1 MKLLKPLLGTLLIAG
16 LLSVNSANAGAVLDK
31 IMSSKTIKI
40 ATDANWPPQSF
51 INDDNKMDGFD
62 VDVAREIAKRL
73 GAEVEFI
80 TPNWDVITAGNW
92 YGRWDMHVGSMTPT
106 KQRAKVLSFP
116 AVYYYTP
123 ASVAVHKS
131 SKVSQVSALS
141 GMKIGTGTGTTFEL
155 YLNHD
160 LVIDAEG
167 APAFSYEIDNPVV
180 KSYET
185 SVVALDDLRLGNGVR
200 LDGVVSSLPTILE
213 AINNGYPLKVVGT
226 PVFYEPLAVT
236 VDLGDNELNAKV
248 ASIVAAMRTDGTLTT
263 ISKKW
268 YGVDYATVK

>member
-106 KQRAKVLSFP
+106 KQRAESFVFPCGLLLHTGLRWQCMQSSGIVSP
-116 AVYYYTP
+116 ALCP
-123 ASVAVHKS
+123 KRHESRHWHWH
-131 SKVSQVSALS
+131 
-141 GMKIGTGTGTTFEL
+141 
-155 YLNHD
+155 YL
-160 LVIDAEG
+160 
-167 APAFSYEIDNPVV
+167 
-180 KSYET
+180 
-185 SVVALDDLRLGNGVR
+185 
-200 LDGVVSSLPTILE
+200 
-213 AINNGYPLKVVGT
+213 
-226 PVFYEPLAVT
+226 
-236 VDLGDNELNAKV
+236 
-248 ASIVAAMRTDGTLTT
+248 
-263 ISKKW
+263 
-268 YGVDYATVK
+268 